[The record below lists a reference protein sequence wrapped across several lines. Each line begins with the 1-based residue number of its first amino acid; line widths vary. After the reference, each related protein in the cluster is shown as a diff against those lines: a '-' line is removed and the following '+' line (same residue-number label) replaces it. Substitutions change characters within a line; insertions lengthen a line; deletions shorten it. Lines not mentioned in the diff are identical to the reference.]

1 MKQYQDFVGI
11 IAESIKQNWD
21 LDALTDYQGATLQY
35 KDVARK
41 IEKLHILFENAGVK
55 PGDKIALC
63 GRNSACWATA
73 FLGVLTYGAVAVPI
87 LHEFKAAQVHNIV
100 NHSEAKLLFVGDM
113 VWPELNADEMPALE
127 GIINIPDYSLLVS
140 RTVLLTEARERLNEF
155 FGKKYPK
162 FFRKE
167 HVNYTVAAGA
177 DDLALI
183 NYTSGTTSNS
193 KGVLIPYRALWSNL
207 EFAFE
212 VLGTRVHRGD
222 NVISMLPLAHM
233 YGMSFEFIFEFMH
246 GCHVFYLTR
255 IPSPK
260 IVLKAFGEI
269 KPKII
274 ISVPLIIEKIIKKN
288 VLPKLQTPSMKVLLK
303 LPIISTKIRERIR
316 ESLVQA
322 FGGNFYEIIVGGAA
336 FNSEVENLLH
346 KIGFNYT
353 VGYGATECAPII
365 SYEDWHNFAPGSCGK
380 AAPRMEVRINSA
392 DPANVPGEIL
402 ARGTNTML
410 GYFKNPEATAQT
422 LDKDGWYHTG
432 DLGVMDAEGN
442 IYIRGRIK
450 NMLLGASGQNIYPE
464 EIEDK
469 LNTLP
474 YVSECIVIQK
484 NEKLY
489 ALIYPDYEEAE
500 KNGLDENGLNEAM
513 EQNRKELNTMVA
525 AYEQISGFKL
535 YKEEFEKTPK
545 RSIKRFLYENA
556 EI

>member
-269 KPKII
+269 KPTII

-402 ARGTNTML
+402 ARGMNTML

-469 LNTLP
+469 LNTLA
-474 YVSECIVIQK
+474 YVSESIVIQK

-500 KNGLDENGLNEAM
+500 KNGLDENGLNEVM